1 MVNAYAIC
9 IDNFGNFDVG
19 GDIMTAILR
28 VYSQQDNWLKI
39 SNSQQNCVNGRYT
52 IPVIRATVIAKSL
65 NVRIGPGQLYPKKF

>member
-1 MVNAYAIC
+1 MLTKPSDKVIERESVKM
-9 IDNFGNFDVG
+9 G
-19 GDIMTAILR
+19 AILR

-52 IPVIRATVIAKSL
+52 IPLIRATVIAKSL